1 MFFLY
6 LYFPGAPQM
15 IIDMRKE
22 VKPVITIEQ
31 NGKDFTCTVKT
42 PVCTKVHSFSLG
54 KESEITTV
62 DGRKFK
68 VVQGPHAQHIWVF
81 RVLWILN

>member
-1 MFFLY
+1 MVFLY

-15 IIDMRKE
+15 IIKMRKE
-22 VKPVITIEQ
+22 VKPVIIIEQ

-42 PVCTKVHSFSLG
+42 PVYTKVHSFSLG

-68 VVQGPHAQHIWVF
+68 VVQGPHAQHI
-81 RVLWILN
+81 